1 METQQTQTL
10 EATAELTPPVVSG
23 EGQPVVVPPVETEV
37 AEVPAETSTAL
48 EVTPVTAVVAVLL
61 LGLLAVAVKKLL
73 KK

>member
-10 EATAELTPPVVSG
+10 EATAEVAPPVVAA
-23 EGQPVVVPPVETEV
+23 QPEAAVVPPTETEV
-37 AEVPAETSTAL
+37 AEVPAESTTGVQ
-48 EVTPVTAVVAVLL
+48 VTPATASVAVLL